1 MIILD
6 KLLKRSQFIKWVQNR
21 MLFSGLL
28 SYWKFYTIDV
38 C

>member
-6 KLLKRSQFIKWVQNR
+6 KRLKRSQFIKWVQIR